1 MFTSETINFKHIM
14 GGFTYD
20 RMKGGTG
27 RGWGCLEDRKGGQG
41 HDLGGRGQG
50 PIISIISKK

>member
-1 MFTSETINFKHIM
+1 MMFTSETINFKHIM

-27 RGWGCLEDRKGGQG
+27 REGVGVSGGQKGGARTRLGGQG
-41 HDLGGRGQG
+41 VG
-50 PIISIISKK
+50 PDHLHYQ